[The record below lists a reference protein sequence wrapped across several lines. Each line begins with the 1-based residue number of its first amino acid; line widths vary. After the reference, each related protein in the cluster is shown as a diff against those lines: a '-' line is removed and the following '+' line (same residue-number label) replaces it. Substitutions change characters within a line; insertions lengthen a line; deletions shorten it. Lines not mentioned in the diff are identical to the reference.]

1 MSLDRILLVPR
12 WAGRRD
18 SDFYPWLEATLI
30 ERGFRG
36 EFDVIALRPPD
47 APDLAATVA
56 AVRGRLAP
64 PALAA
69 RTLLIGHSVGAQAAM
84 RALADLVP
92 AVELSA
98 FLAVAAWWTID
109 DPWPTIDPWID
120 TPFDWARA
128 RASARRRIV
137 LLSDNDPFTKDS
149 TQTRRLFEDRLA
161 ADVRMHPGA
170 AHFNA
175 TQEPAV
181 LAAVLDLLS

>member
-18 SDFYPWLEATLI
+18 SDFYPWLEANLI

-56 AVRGRLAP
+56 AVRGRLSP

-92 AVELSA
+92 AVELAA
-98 FLAVAAWWTID
+98 FLAVAAWWSVD
-109 DPWPTIDPWID
+109 DPWPTIEPWID

-137 LLSDNDPFTKDS
+137 LLSDNDPFTANAA
-149 TQTRRLFEDRLA
+149 QTRRLFEDRLA
-161 ADVRMHPGA
+161 ADVRIHEGA
-170 AHFNA
+170 GHFNA
-175 TQEPAV
+175 SEEPSV
-181 LAAVLDLLS
+181 LGAVLDLLA